1 VIGPR
6 FRPLTVLR
14 IARWETSRTAG
25 TTSRRTFVVAAV
37 AVAVAVGALV
47 GPAAVG
53 GVGLSDG
60 VYRVGVAEDSPYRQV
75 VEEHP
80 ELAAGSPTET
90 AYESGQVDVLVV
102 DGTVVRPPISD
113 TKRRAAYDTLR
124 SAVEA
129 YNDDRLR
136 EAVRSD
142 RAEPERAFPVGVRLR
157 YERRAVTGSGPGDG
171 NDGGPAS
178 DGDGGSGGRVGGG
191 SGGRVGGGSGAGTGA
206 GGGGPLGVPALG
218 GGGGDTAGSP
228 SEISPPFP
236 FASLVLAFLFVV
248 PMNFVVQSYGSTIME
263 ERIDRRG
270 ELLLVSPV
278 SPAEIVA
285 GKTLPYLLAL
295 VGVSVGVAALV
306 GGGPLSVAAVVPV
319 ALVFLSATFVG
330 AMFARSFKELTFV
343 TVAVSVSLTAY
354 VFVPAIFTEITPIAL
369 ISPLTVVVRDLQDAA
384 VSAGEFAFSTGPFL
398 LTALVLFALGAGVYR
413 EEDMFTQRPVHL
425 KALDAFAARVRTARG
440 VALWSVLFI
449 PFVFVAEL
457 LVVALLFAVSAAV
470 SRALV
475 VLLLVA
481 AVATVE
487 EVAKSVHVLAG
498 FEAAR
503 FERSVRTGAV
513 VGVASGLGFFLGEK
527 FTVIVRLVGLPDL
540 AVGRAVAPETASADP
555 LLTLGLLLAPLALH
569 TVTATI
575 SAVGASR
582 SRTAYAPALPVA
594 VSVHWTYNLAVL
606 GVVGGG

>member
-1 VIGPR
+1 VTGPR
-6 FRPLTVLR
+6 FRPRKVLR
-14 IARWETSRTAG
+14 IARWEVSRTAG
-25 TTSRRTFVVAAV
+25 TVDRRTLVVTAALVVVA
-37 AVAVAVGALV
+37 ALV

-53 GVGLSDG
+53 GVALDDG
-60 VYRVGVAEDSPYRQV
+60 VHRVGVSEGSPYRPV
-75 VEEHP
+75 VEQHA
-80 ELAAGSPTET
+80 ELAAGPPTRS
-90 AYESGQVDVLVV
+90 AYESGRVDVLVA
-102 DGTVVRPPISD
+102 DGEVVRPPRSD
-113 TKRRAAYDTLR
+113 RTGRAAYDALR

-129 YNDDRLR
+129 YNDDLLGRAVDEGR
-136 EAVRSD
+136 ADAEA
-142 RAEPERAFPVGVRLR
+142 AFPVDVRLR
-157 YERRAVTGSGPGDG
+157 YERRTRSVGSVGGDGDGSGDSGTG
-171 NDGGPAS
+171 T
-178 DGDGGSGGRVGGG
+178 DGGSGRDGDGDDGDTDGSVGGG
-191 SGGRVGGGSGAGTGA
+191 A
-206 GGGGPLGVPALG
+206 PLGVPALG
-218 GGGGDTAGSP
+218 GPGGGSTQGSP
-228 SEISPPFP
+228 SSITPPFP

-295 VGVSVGVAALV
+295 LAVSVAVAALV
-306 GGGPLSVAAVVPV
+306 GGGPLSVAAVLPV
-319 ALVFLSATFVG
+319 ALVFLAATFVG

-369 ISPLTVVVRDLQDAA
+369 ISPLTLVVRDLQGTG
-384 VSAGEFAFSTGPFL
+384 VSAGEFAFSTGPVL

-425 KALDAFAARVRTARG
+425 KALDALAARVRGARG
-440 VALWSVLFI
+440 VALWSALFV

-457 LVVALLFAVSAAV
+457 LVVALLFAVSASV
-470 SRALV
+470 SEALV
-475 VLLLVA
+475 LPLLVA

-487 EVAKSVHVLAG
+487 EVAKSAHVLAG

-503 FERSVRTGAV
+503 FRRGLRTAVV

-527 FTVIVRLVGLPDL
+527 LTVVVQLVGLPDL
-540 AVGRAVAPETASADP
+540 AVGRAVAPETASATP
-555 LLTLGLLLAPLALH
+555 LVTLGLLLAPLALH

-575 SAVGASR
+575 AAVGASR
-582 SRTAYAPALPVA
+582 SRTAYLATLPVA
-594 VSVHWTYNLAVL
+594 VLVHWTYNLAVL

>member
-1 VIGPR
+1 MTGPR
-6 FRPLTVLR
+6 FRPRKVLR
-14 IARWETSRTAG
+14 IARWEVSRTAG
-25 TTSRRTFVVAAV
+25 TVDRRTLVVTAALVVVA
-37 AVAVAVGALV
+37 ALV

-53 GVGLSDG
+53 GVALDDG
-60 VYRVGVAEDSPYRQV
+60 IHRVGVSEDSPYRPV
-75 VEEHP
+75 VEQRA
-80 ELAAGSPTET
+80 ELAAGPPTRS
-90 AYESGQVDVLVV
+90 AYESGRVDVLVV
-102 DGTVVRPPISD
+102 DGEVVRPPRGD
-113 TKRRAAYDTLR
+113 RTGRAAYDALR
-124 SAVEA
+124 SAVKA
-129 YNDDRLR
+129 HNDDLLGR
-136 EAVRSD
+136 AVD
-142 RAEPERAFPVGVRLR
+142 EGRAEAEAAFPVDVRLR
-157 YERRAVTGSGPGDG
+157 YERRTRTVGSVGGDADGGGDGDTGTGSGNSGDG
-171 NDGGPAS
+171 DNNDGDT
-178 DGDGGSGGRVGGG
+178 DGSVGGG
-191 SGGRVGGGSGAGTGA
+191 GA
-206 GGGGPLGVPALG
+206 PLGVPALG
-218 GGGGDTAGSP
+218 GPGGGSTQGSP
-228 SEISPPFP
+228 SSITPPFP

-295 VGVSVGVAALV
+295 LAVSVAVAALV
-306 GGGPLSVAAVVPV
+306 GGGPLSVAAVLPV
-319 ALVFLSATFVG
+319 ALVFLAATFVG

-369 ISPLTVVVRDLQDAA
+369 ISPLTVVVRDLQGTG

-425 KALDAFAARVRTARG
+425 KALDALAARVRGARG
-440 VALWSVLFI
+440 VALWSALFV

-457 LVVALLFAVSAAV
+457 LVVALLFAVSASV
-470 SRALV
+470 SEALV
-475 VLLLVA
+475 LPLLVA

-487 EVAKSVHVLAG
+487 EVAKSAHVLAG

-503 FERSVRTGAV
+503 FRRGLRTAVV

-527 FTVIVRLVGLPDL
+527 LTVVVQLVGLPDL
-540 AVGRAVAPETASADP
+540 AVGRAVAPETASATP
-555 LLTLGLLLAPLALH
+555 LVTLGLLLAPLALH

-575 SAVGASR
+575 AAVGASR
-582 SRTAYAPALPVA
+582 SRTAYLATLPVA
-594 VSVHWTYNLAVL
+594 VLVHWTYNLAVL

>member
-1 VIGPR
+1 
-6 FRPLTVLR
+6 VLR

-25 TTSRRTFVVAAV
+25 TIGRRTLVVAAV

-142 RAEPERAFPVGVRLR
+142 RAEPERAFPVDVRLR

-171 NDGGPAS
+171 DDGGPAG

-191 SGGRVGGGSGAGTGA
+191 SGSDAGAGAGA

-236 FASLVLAFLFVV
+236 FVSLVLAFLFVV

-354 VFVPAIFTEITPIAL
+354 VFVPAVFTEITPIAL

-440 VALWSVLFI
+440 VALWSVLFV

-457 LVVALLFAVSAAV
+457 LVVALLFAVSATV
-470 SRALV
+470 SRTLV

-503 FERSVRTGAV
+503 FERSVRTGVV

-527 FTVIVRLVGLPDL
+527 FTVIVQLVGLPDL

-582 SRTAYAPALPVA
+582 SRTAYALALPVA